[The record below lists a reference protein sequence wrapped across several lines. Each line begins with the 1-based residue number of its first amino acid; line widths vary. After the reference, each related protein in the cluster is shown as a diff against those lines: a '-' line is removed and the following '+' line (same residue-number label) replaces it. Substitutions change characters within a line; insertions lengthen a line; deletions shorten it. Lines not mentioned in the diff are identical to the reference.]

1 MTSRDR
7 GAPAESRSVTVFG
20 RWVANCGF
28 RREAGAVGS
37 RRGSLSALAL
47 APLLTS
53 LLACRGDDAQL
64 LPPTTTVRPVPVV
77 TSDLRA
83 GGAPSEPAT
92 RNPYAQDEHAL
103 VAGRELYAAMNCAG
117 CHGPAGGGGIG
128 PPLADATW
136 IYGSE
141 PENIVQ
147 SILQGRPN
155 GMPAF
160 GPKLPASEA
169 WKIATF
175 VEQLSKKAAS
185 ESDGPAIGS
194 GKGSSKG
201 GTGQ

>member
-1 MTSRDR
+1 VV
-7 GAPAESRSVTVFG
+7 P
-20 RWVANCGF
+20 
-28 RREAGAVGS
+28 
-37 RRGSLSALAL
+37 RRGGARRGAL
-47 APLLTS
+47 APATLLVS
-53 LLACRGDDAQL
+53 VLASAVGCHGDERKDL
-64 LPPTTTVRPVPVV
+64 LPPTTTVQAMPVV

-83 GGAPSEPAT
+83 GGVPEAPPA

-103 VAGRELYAAMNCAG
+103 TAGRQLYGAMNCAG

-128 PPLADATW
+128 PPLADAAW

-141 PENIVQ
+141 PENVVQ

-175 VEQLSKKAAS
+175 VQQLSKKSAGAGDS
-185 ESDGPAIGS
+185 PAIGS
-194 GKGSSKG
+194 SKG
-201 GTGQ
+201 TSKAGSGQ